1 MKEIKHIEVDGN
13 DGAGKSF
20 RIELLKKMFPN
31 VEVADRGLFSKYTLD
46 EFYPRLNGGEKS
58 DRLADEFR
66 NLVRSNLDTLYIIM
80 DCPIPTC
87 QDRIK
92 SRGDSLDTQFHSET
106 ALAMYEWR
114 FHRLYS
120 LVEDCP
126 NVLMVDS
133 KRYLNDL

>member
-66 NLVRSNLDTLYIIM
+66 NLVRSNPDTLYIIM

-106 ALAMYEWR
+106 DLAMYEWR

-133 KRYLNDL
+133 KRHLNDL